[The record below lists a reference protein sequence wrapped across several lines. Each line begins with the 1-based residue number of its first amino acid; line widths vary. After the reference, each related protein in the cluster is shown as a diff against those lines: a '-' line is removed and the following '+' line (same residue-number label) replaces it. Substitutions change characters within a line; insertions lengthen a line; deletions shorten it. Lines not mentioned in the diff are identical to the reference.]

1 MIVLGIETSCDETA
15 VALVE
20 DGRKILVN
28 LVASQEDIHRP
39 FGGVVPELASRE
51 HLRLLLPLLE
61 RALVEADLSPSQLYA
76 VAFTRGPGLIGALL
90 VGTSFAKAL
99 AYGWQLPL
107 IGIHHL
113 KAHLY
118 ASLLEG
124 ETLSFPLVGLVV
136 SGGHTAIVHL
146 RSREEGGILGQTRDD
161 AAGEAFDK
169 VASLLRLGY
178 PGGPEIEKIS
188 RRGDSRKY
196 NFPRGMLKSGDLDF
210 SFSGVKTAVRYLLDK
225 IPEDERG
232 ERAADIA
239 ASFQAAVVEVLLYKL
254 KRAALLTGARTVVLG
269 GGVVRNRLLREEAHR
284 LFSLPRYRLLIPP
297 PGLCSDNAAMIAGL
311 AYWKLKE
318 GRSDPWEVDAD
329 PNFPWEDGLL

>member
-28 LVASQEDIHRP
+28 LVASQVDIHRP

-61 RALVEADLSPSQLYA
+61 ESLAEADLSPSQLDA

-99 AYGWQLPL
+99 AYGWRLPL
-107 IGIHHL
+107 IGVHHL

-118 ASLLEG
+118 APFLEG
-124 ETLSFPLVGLVV
+124 ESLTFPLVGLVV

-146 RSREEGGILGQTRDD
+146 LSWEKGGILGQTRDD
-161 AAGEAFDK
+161 AAGESFDK
-169 VASLLRLGY
+169 VAAMLRLGY

-188 RRGDSRKY
+188 RRGDPHRY
-196 NFPRGMLKSGDLDF
+196 RLPRGMLKSGDLDF

-225 IPEDERG
+225 IPEDRRE

-239 ASFQAAVVEVLLYKL
+239 ASFQAAVVEVLLAKL

-269 GGVVRNRLLREEAHR
+269 GGVARNQLLREEIRR
-284 LFSLPRYRLLIPP
+284 LFSPPRYRLLMPS

-311 AYWKLKE
+311 AYRGLKA
-318 GRSDPWEVDAD
+318 GRTDSREVDAD
-329 PNFPWEDGLL
+329 PNLPWEDGLL

>member
-20 DGRKILVN
+20 DGRKTLVN

-51 HLRLLLPLLE
+51 HLRLLLPLLK
-61 RALVEADLSPSQLYA
+61 RALAEAALSPSQLSA

-99 AYGWQLPL
+99 AYAWQLPL
-107 IGIHHL
+107 IGVHHL

-118 ASLLEG
+118 ASFLEG

-146 RSREEGGILGQTRDD
+146 RSRAEGGILGRTRDD

-188 RRGDSRKY
+188 RRGDPRKY

-210 SFSGVKTAVRYLLDK
+210 SFSGIKTAVRYLLEK
-225 IPEDERG
+225 MPEDERT

-254 KRAALLTGARTVVLG
+254 KRAALLTGARTIVLG
-269 GGVVRNRLLREEAHR
+269 GGVARNRILREEAHR
-284 LFSLPRYRLLIPP
+284 LFPHPRYRLLIPP

-311 AYWKLKE
+311 AYWRLKA
-318 GRSDPWEVDAD
+318 GRINSWEVDAD
-329 PNFPWEDGLL
+329 PNFPWEDGLI

>member
-15 VALVE
+15 VALVA

-28 LVASQEDIHRP
+28 LIASQVEIHRP

-61 RALVEADLSPSQLYA
+61 ESLAKTNLSPSKIDA
-76 VAFTRGPGLIGALL
+76 VAVTRGPGLIGALL

-99 AYGWQLPL
+99 AYAWQIPL
-107 IGIHHL
+107 IGVHHL

-118 ASLLEG
+118 ASFMEG
-124 ETLSFPLVGLVV
+124 ESPAFPLVGLVV
-136 SGGHTAIVHL
+136 SGGHTAIIHL
-146 RSREEGGILGQTRDD
+146 SSREEGGILGQTRDD

-169 VASLLRLGY
+169 VASLLSLGY

-188 RRGDSRKY
+188 RKGDPRRY
-196 NFPRGMLKSGDLDF
+196 DFPRGMLKSGDLDF
-210 SFSGVKTAVRYLLDK
+210 SFSGLKTAVRYLLQK

-232 ERAADIA
+232 ERSADIA
-239 ASFQAAVVEVLLYKL
+239 ASFQTAVVEVLLFKL
-254 KRAALLTGARTVVLG
+254 KRASLLTGARTIVLG
-269 GGVVRNRLLREEAHR
+269 GGVARNQLLREEAHR
-284 LFSLPRYRLLIPP
+284 IFSSPCYRLLIPS

-311 AYWKLKE
+311 AFWNLRAA
-318 GRSDPWEVDAD
+318 RSGPVKMEAD
-329 PNFPWEDGLL
+329 PNLPWHGGLG